1 MLRGKLRLA
10 GPFAVVATLA
20 VALAAG
26 APAVSGEPMS
36 PEAVYK
42 DIEATFGAVPTFI
55 RQLPK
60 AALAGAWQEEK
71 DLELSDKT
79 ALTPKVKALISLAV
93 AAQIP
98 CHYCIWADTNT
109 AKQFGATDEEIGEA
123 VAMAALTR
131 HWSTLFN
138 GLQVDFDTFKNE
150 LGGGEQAAK

>member
-55 RQLPK
+55 KQLPK

-98 CHYCIWADTNT
+98 CDYCIYTDTLT
-109 AKQFGATDEEIGEA
+109 ARGLGASDEEIKEA
-123 VAMAALTR
+123 VAIAALTR
-131 HWSTLFN
+131 HSSTILH
-138 GLQVDFDTFKNE
+138 GLQVDMATYRKDADRLAQQK
-150 LGGGEQAAK
+150 